1 MSAGGAGAATHVRV
15 KRARTTFFV
24 ATQPAET
31 VLELKQKLQVR
42 TYAAPRRRSWALRLR
57 PAASPNGRGETHIP
71 PGGVTTLKEAPR
83 PTGVRDEPERWRQPA
98 FQRLGSLAHVSGFG
112 TRADSIACQQHD
124 WRFPSERCHNWV
136 KWVQALPGR
145 RDQSRRQGPR
155 ATARIRT
162 PREER
167 SAASRVR
174 TRCGHRPRPTGWPC
188 ATCDG
193 ASRPAATAPP
203 PARRR
208 ATSWSAQCSL
218 QGPACARHRPA
229 ALCAAGARLQ
239 VLAVDRSG
247 PSTCR

>member
-71 PGGVTTLKEAPR
+71 PGGVTPLKEAPR

-124 WRFPSERCHNWV
+124 WRFPSERCHTP
-136 KWVQALPGR
+136 KMGAGFARAPGPKPP
-145 RDQSRRQGPR
+145 S
-155 ATARIRT
+155 
-162 PREER
+162 
-167 SAASRVR
+167 
-174 TRCGHRPRPTGWPC
+174 
-188 ATCDG
+188 G
-193 ASRPAATAPP
+193 A
-203 PARRR
+203 
-208 ATSWSAQCSL
+208 
-218 QGPACARHRPA
+218 ARHRQNTHAPRGKKRGETRA
-229 ALCAAGARLQ
+229 HALRAPPTPYRM
-239 VLAVDRSG
+239 AV
-247 PSTCR
+247 CNV